1 MIKLMKLGIV
11 LMVTS
16 LFSILLLYLIG
27 TESTSPVSLEI
38 ADEGDLVN
46 FTGLCVY
53 SQEGFSVLYNGED
66 TIVVYE
72 TLDMDKTYEVM
83 GKLLDESKHS
93 VEVFE
98 INETSHSTLILESL
112 QGAFWIDY
120 SCYLLT
126 PQKIKLSKCLNA
138 NKGEMVDVYGLFY
151 GSEFHVVDYIP
162 KGFLKT
168 PMDKMPFKIKG
179 VVIRN
184 TTPATIWN
192 GSKEFNVYLPYKTKL
207 ALGDKVEVLGTARL
221 YSTLTIYVNSPED
234 VKVIGKAKTVPIG
247 KERIGEIAHG
257 VCQVTKTG
265 VSLSLNCTELKLYGF
280 SANFGDIIEFHG
292 IRRKNSLYCI
302 KCTVKIPREK
312 LPNSICSPLPNV
324 PLKIQGK
331 VEWVKQYKNGFG
343 LANVTDKNCWIL
355 LKLPKSLGI
364 SLETNQ
370 TITAFGFYTTY
381 REKPAFE
388 IPSRDD
394 ICLNGS
400 C

>member
-1 MIKLMKLGIV
+1 MIKLTKLEIV
-11 LMVTS
+11 LMAAS
-16 LFSILLLYLIG
+16 LLSILLLYLIG
-27 TESTSPVSLEI
+27 GETTSPVPLER
-38 ADEGDLVN
+38 AEKGNLVN

-53 SQEGFSVLYNGED
+53 SQEGFSILYNGKE
-66 TIVVYE
+66 TIAVYE
-72 TLDMDKTYEVM
+72 TLETDKSYKII

-93 VEVFE
+93 VEALE
-98 INETSHSTLILESL
+98 INEAPHKVLNLESL
-112 QGAFWIDY
+112 QGTFWIDS

-138 NKGEMVDVYGLFY
+138 NKGEKVEIYGLFY
-151 GSEFHVVDYIP
+151 GDKFHVVDYIP

-168 PMDKMPFKIKG
+168 PVDRMPLKIKG
-179 VVIRN
+179 VVIQN
-184 TTPATIWN
+184 ITPATIWN
-192 GSKEFNVYLPYKTKL
+192 GSEEINVYLPYKTKL
-207 ALGDKVEVLGTARL
+207 ALGDEVEIVGIARL
-221 YSTLTIYVNSPED
+221 YSTLTIYVNSPRD
-234 VKVIGKAKTVPIG
+234 VNVIGKAKTVPIG

-257 VCQVTKTG
+257 VCQVTKAS

-280 SANFGDIIEFHG
+280 SANFGDIIEFHS

-302 KCTVKIPREK
+302 KCMVKIPREE
-312 LPNSICSPLPNV
+312 LPNSICAPLPNT

-331 VEWVKQYKNGFG
+331 VEWIKRYKNGFG
-343 LANVTDKNCWIL
+343 LANVSNKNCWIL

-364 SLETNQ
+364 SLEVNE
-370 TITAFGFYTTY
+370 TITAFGFYTIY